1 VASLSVDRMRPAD
14 LDAVLAIERA
24 SFSMPST
31 TISSSARRS
40 RIRHSPR
47 VLPWTI
53 SLPTS
58 ES

>member
-1 VASLSVDRMRPAD
+1 MASLSVDRMRPAD

-40 RIRHSPR
+40 SS
-47 VLPWTI
+47 TAGI
-53 SLPTS
+53 SVS
-58 ES
+58 AM